1 MRTRTILLA
10 LALLMAVVP
19 QRFATAQ
26 EAPGETPK
34 EVETPAAAPADP
46 QAAAPGAPE
55 GGATEAGS
63 AAEPAPGAAA
73 VEGEEKTGPRVIK
86 AGQAE
91 EVRVLRPQDMAT
103 EIVRLKSKAD
113 IKAEISL
120 ITTEGRP
127 ILFKGVIRN
136 GKLIERIVEKR
147 FEVERDLDHPHCGVR
162 LWWSGGSDGYIF
174 FRYSAIKTIS
184 ITGTLSDAER
194 AEIFRRL
201 KAKREGKPLPE
212 EEKQAAPVAD
222 VEPSLE
228 KMSLSELEAH
238 LMQRFSLEQGWDQK
252 RFRDLKRRQLIE
264 NQLLNRDEA
273 VFVQYFNVL
282 AQVRFRELKRTSGAI
297 TITPGKPGA
306 EPTPAAGN
314 PTQVE
319 PPAPPVEPSPD
330 DTTADEPEEDLPSDG
345 E

>member
-1 MRTRTILLA
+1 MMRTWTTLLG
-10 LALLMAVVP
+10 LALLFVVVP
-19 QRFATAQ
+19 QSPAESQ
-26 EAPGETPK
+26 EAPEQTPK
-34 EVETPAAAPADP
+34 ADPGPAAAPADP
-46 QAAAPGAPE
+46 QAPAAPVPE
-55 GGATEAGS
+55 GAATESGS
-63 AAEPAPGAAA
+63 AANPAPGAA
-73 VEGEEKTGPRVIK
+73 EGEGGGGPRVIK
-86 AGQAE
+86 AGQNE
-91 EVRVLRPQDMAT
+91 EVRVLAPQDMAN
-103 EIVRLKSKAD
+103 EMARLKSKAD

-127 ILFKGVIRN
+127 IIFKGVVRN
-136 GKLIERIVEKR
+136 GKLIERIVERR

-184 ITGTLSDAER
+184 ITGTLSESER

-201 KAKREGKPLPE
+201 KAKREGKALPD
-212 EEKQAAPVAD
+212 EEKQAAPVAET
-222 VEPSLE
+222 EPSLE
-228 KMSLSELEAH
+228 KMSLAELEAH

-282 AQVRFRELKRTSGAI
+282 AQVRFRDLKRTSGAI
-297 TITPGKPGA
+297 TITPGNPGA
-306 EPTPAAGN
+306 EPRPVAGE
-314 PTQVE
+314 PKDVD
-319 PPAPPVEPSPD
+319 PPAPPVESSPEEMEP
-330 DTTADEPEEDLPSDG
+330 ADPEEDPPAGD